1 MHRGGILYYL
11 NTGPR
16 EFSDIIKET
25 WLLLADISMSVD
37 DDSELARLLPGVKR
51 LHNDRIN
58 VYQQRKTTPISR
70 KASPRQVEAPAAYA
84 EVSAGAR
91 ESHFNSGLQVKLQRK
106 IRQGAIR
113 PEASLDLHGYR
124 QSEALAELE
133 EFMSQVMHRRYRMIL
148 IIHGQGYRSQS
159 EAVLKPMVQRW
170 LSEQAQVLA
179 WCPANPRDGAG
190 GASYVYLRSS

>member
-1 MHRGGILYYL
+1 
-11 NTGPR
+11 
-16 EFSDIIKET
+16 
-25 WLLLADISMSVD
+25 MSAD

-51 LHNDRIN
+51 LRSDRIN
-58 VYQQRKTTPISR
+58 VYQQRETTPISR
-70 KASPRQVEAPAAYA
+70 KAPPRQVEVPADYA
-84 EVSAGAR
+84 DVSAGAR

-113 PEASLDLHGYR
+113 PQASLDLHGYR

-133 EFMSQVMHRRYRMIL
+133 EFMSEVLHRGYRMIL
-148 IIHGQGYRSQS
+148 IIHGQGYRSQN

-170 LSEQAQVLA
+170 LSEQSLVLA

>member
-1 MHRGGILYYL
+1 
-11 NTGPR
+11 
-16 EFSDIIKET
+16 
-25 WLLLADISMSVD
+25 MSTD
-37 DDSELARLLPGVKR
+37 DDSELDRLLPGVKR
-51 LHNDRIN
+51 LRSDRIN
-58 VYQQRKTTPISR
+58 VYQQRKTTPITR
-70 KASPRQVEAPAAYA
+70 KAAAREVEVPVAYA
-84 EVSAGAR
+84 EVSAGAC
-91 ESHFNSGLQVKLQRK
+91 ESHFDSGLQVKLRRK

-124 QSEALAELE
+124 QSEALSELE
-133 EFMSQVMHRRYRMIL
+133 DFMSQAMHSSYRMIL

-190 GASYVYLRSS
+190 GASYVYLRNS